1 MDRKAENRTRMK
13 FLAVGEACVAIYSDL
28 LQALK
33 REYLSA
39 LGSRQRG
46 SNFRI
51 RSKTLQGHEQVQD
64 ALGI

>member
-1 MDRKAENRTRMK
+1 MK
-13 FLAVGEACVAIYSDL
+13 FLAVGEACMVIYSDL

-33 REYLSA
+33 REHLSA
-39 LGSRQRG
+39 LGSTQRG

-51 RSKTLQGHEQVQD
+51 RSKTLLRREQVQD